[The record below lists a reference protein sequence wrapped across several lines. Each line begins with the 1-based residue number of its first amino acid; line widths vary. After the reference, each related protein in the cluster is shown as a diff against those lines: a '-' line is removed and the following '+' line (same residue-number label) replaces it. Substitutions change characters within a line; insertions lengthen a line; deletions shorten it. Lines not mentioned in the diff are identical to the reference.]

1 MKTRVMWKG
10 IMAMAGAVVLSAV
23 PVIAQ
28 PGAKAPKPGAV
39 PGEIPGGEFALPPG
53 TGALERPG
61 APIDWSEQREDR
73 EQERARETRQ
83 RERELYE
90 SGIEALD
97 DDRFDRALERFNRV
111 IEMNGS
117 NVDGA
122 KYWKAY
128 AQNRLGQRAES
139 LATIA
144 ELIKSHPNS
153 RYVTQAKQLEA
164 DVRRTTGQPV
174 NPETQADEEMKLMA
188 LNALQHQDPE
198 RAVPMIEK
206 LLAGNNPPKV
216 KKRALFVLAQ
226 IDSPAARQLLAKIAR
241 GEGHPDLQRAAIQY
255 LGIHGGRESRQLLE
269 DIYKST
275 SDVDVKRRIL
285 QAFMVSG
292 ERARLLQVAQ
302 GETVPE
308 LRGEAVQQLGVMGAH
323 DELWQLYTKESSRD
337 VKKRILQAM
346 FVGGNAERLI
356 QLAKSESDPELRR
369 VAVRNLGLMGSK
381 RTGDALVEI
390 YTTDKDPEIRKAVV
404 QGLFIQ
410 NNAESLVAIARKE
423 NDPVMKREIVS
434 KLSLMRSK
442 AALDYLMEII
452 EK

>member
-10 IMAMAGAVVLSAV
+10 IMAIAGAVVLSAV

-61 APIDWSEQREDR
+61 APVDWSEQREDR

-97 DDRFDRALERFNRV
+97 DDRYDRALERFNRV

-153 RYVTQAKQLEA
+153 RYVTQAKTLEA
-164 DVRRTTGQPV
+164 DVRRSTGQSAS
-174 NPETQADEEMKLMA
+174 PETQADEDLKLMA
-188 LNALQHQDPE
+188 INALQHQDPE

-206 LLAGNNPPKV
+206 LLAGNNSPKV
-216 KKRALFVLAQ
+216 KARALFVLAQ
-226 IDSPAARQLLAKIAR
+226 FNSPAARQVLAKVAR
-241 GEGHPDLQRAAIQY
+241 GESHPDLQRRAIQY

-337 VKKRILQAM
+337 VKKQILQAM
-346 FVGGNAERLI
+346 FVGGNSERLI

-369 VAVRNLGLMGSK
+369 VAVRNLGLMGSR

-390 YTTDKDPEIRKAVV
+390 YNTDKDPAIRKAVLE
-404 QGLFIQ
+404 GLFIQ

-423 NDPVMKREIVS
+423 NDMTMKRQIVS

-442 AALDYLMEII
+442 VAMDYLMEII

>member
-1 MKTRVMWKG
+1 MKTRVMWTRVV
-10 IMAMAGAVVLSAV
+10 AMAGTVVLSAV
-23 PVIAQ
+23 PAVAQ
-28 PGAKAPKPGAV
+28 PGAGAPKPETAWPKPGAGLLIG
-39 PGEIPGGEFALPPG
+39 PAAIE
-53 TGALERPG
+53 
-61 APIDWSEQREDR
+61 WSEQREER
-73 EQERARETRQ
+73 EQDRARRDRQ
-83 RERELYE
+83 REGELYE
-90 SGIEALD
+90 SGLEAMD
-97 DDRFDRALERFNRV
+97 DDRWDRALERFNRV

-117 NVDGA
+117 RVDAA
-122 KYWKAY
+122 KYWKAF

-153 RYVTQAKQLEA
+153 RYVSQAKQLEG
-164 DVRRTTGQPV
+164 DVRRSTGQPAS
-174 NPETQADEEMKLMA
+174 PETQADEDMRMMA

-198 RAVPMIEK
+198 RAVPMLEK

-216 KKRALFVLAQ
+216 KARALFVLAQ
-226 IDSPAARQLLAKIAR
+226 IDSPPARQVLAKVAR
-241 GEGHPDLQRAAIQY
+241 GESHPDLQRRAIQY
-255 LGIHGGRESRQLLE
+255 LGIHGGRESRALLAE
-269 DIYKST
+269 IYKSS

-285 QAFMVSG
+285 QSFMVSG
-292 ERARLLQVAQ
+292 ERARLLEVAQ
-302 GETVPE
+302 GETAPE
-308 LRGEAVQQLGVMGAH
+308 LRAEAVKQLGVMGAH
-323 DELWQLYTKESSRD
+323 DELWSLYTKESSRD
-337 VKKRILQAM
+337 VKRQILQAM
-346 FVGGNAERLI
+346 FVGGNSERLI

-369 VAVRNLGLMGSK
+369 VAVRNLGLMGSR

-423 NDPVMKREIVS
+423 NDPTMKREIVS

-442 AALDYLMEII
+442 AAMDYLMELI